1 MNKMELYIKA
11 IILLMAEYKTNDR
24 LDSTELIT
32 YLLEVTDEPNRPKTF
47 NDEENIISKLKALIK
62 SIISGN
68 TKPNEDIMVSL
79 ELILNERPAFLSIID
94 KYILKRKTDAII
106 DIMRAEIN
114 AAINK
119 IKATKLL
126 SYSIA
131 RIHNNNVNIND
142 VLEHLIE
149 EAVKIKELRKSSG
162 LDMVIDEINFD
173 ETSSVIS
180 AASKAHEL
188 VGGGSAYKLGWDCL
202 NRMTQGGF
210 RRGEF
215 ITITALKHN
224 YKSGLLKSVFL
235 QTLRL
240 NKPEVNTP
248 GKKPLLLFISVEE
261 EVDNIMF
268 FFYTYLKFTID
279 NVEIKES
286 DIKKIDSSEI
296 ATYVMNNVKEMG
308 FHLRVLRINPDQL
321 DFTTLFG
328 IIEKYEKDGFE
339 LIATYLDY
347 VKKMNRNGCR
357 SNGPQGTDLLDL
369 FSKLRNYFSS
379 KAITFVTPH
388 QLNTAAN
395 NLIKTGMPGIEFV
408 KHIADKSYYADSSQL
423 GQEIDLELFMH
434 IVKINKEPYLAIS
447 RGKHRIATVIPE
459 EDKFALLKFVSKISP
474 IPEDNDIHHPCSEVT
489 TESNDFDF

>member
-1 MNKMELYIKA
+1 MELYIKA
-11 IILLMAEYKTNDR
+11 IILLMAEYKTNER
-24 LDSTELIT
+24 IDSTGLVML
-32 YLLEVTDEPNRPKTF
+32 LLEVTDEPNRPKTF
-47 NDEENIISKLKALIK
+47 NDEENIISKLKQMIN
-62 SIISGN
+62 SIISGD
-68 TKPNEDIMVSL
+68 TKPDENIMVSL
-79 ELILNERPAFLSIID
+79 ELILNERQSFLSIID
-94 KYILKRKTDAII
+94 KYVLKRKTDNVIEL
-106 DIMRAEIN
+106 MKAEIN

-131 RIHNNNVNIND
+131 RIHSNNANIND
-142 VLEHLIE
+142 VLENLIE
-149 EAVKIKELRKSSG
+149 EAVKIKELRKSTG
-162 LDMVIDEINFD
+162 LNMVIDEINFD
-173 ETSSVIS
+173 ETSSVIN

-188 VGGGSAYKLGWDCL
+188 VGGGSAYKLGWECL

-215 ITITALKHN
+215 VTVTALKHN
-224 YKSGLLKSVFL
+224 YKSGFLKSVFL

-248 GKKPLLLFISVEE
+248 GKKPMLLFISVEE

-268 FFYTYLKFTID
+268 FFYTYLKYTLD
-279 NVEIKES
+279 NIEIKED
-286 DIKKIDSSEI
+286 DIKKMDSSDI
-296 ATYVMNNVKEMG
+296 AKYVMDNVNTMG

-321 DFTTLFG
+321 DFRVLFD
-328 IIEKYEKDGFE
+328 IVEKYEKDGFE
-339 LIATYLDY
+339 LIAAYLDY
-347 VKKMNRNGCR
+347 VKKMSRNGCR
-357 SNGPQGTDLLDL
+357 NTGPQGTDLLDL

-379 KAITFVTPH
+379 KSITFVTPH

-459 EDKFALLKFVSKISP
+459 EDKFALLKFTSKISP
-474 IPEDNDIHHPCSEVT
+474 IPEDNELHSPCSEVT
-489 TESNDFDF
+489 AESNDFDF